1 MSRLV
6 RIGERMIELAG
17 LQGVWLGPDHLC
29 RSRITLF
36 YLNRPTET
44 IEYEYAYAQ
53 AEKDKN
59 SLEAAKNDFKK
70 SLDKSLS

>member
-1 MSRLV
+1 MSRV
-6 RIGERMIELAG
+6 IRIGERMIELAG
-17 LQGVWLGPDHLC
+17 LHGVWLGPDHLC

-44 IEYEYAYAQ
+44 IEYEYAHVQ

-70 SLDKSLS
+70 SLDMSLS